1 MKAKSAIIWIALL
14 FIIFLLVPSIS
25 EAKAKRVGAVTVV
38 KGKAVITHKYSWR
51 KTRIKLGTPIYLN
64 DRVRTDKNAKVR
76 IVFIDQS
83 IISIGS
89 KSALII
95 NEYVFQPKK
104 KKRSSRLRLLW
115 GKTKCYVNDFVG
127 YRDRKFNV
135 ATSTTIVGVRGT
147 VFLVWIMDGEI
158 TRVASFENEIEVRN
172 RFSPEDYIVVP
183 PNFVTDVIGRNPP
196 TKPLLLTEEQ
206 LKELQ
211 EGLLAQD
218 QQTTTTTLGTS
229 TAETTTEETT
239 TEETTTVAT
248 TTEPTTTTFLPT
260 TTTTTTTSTT
270 STTTSTTT
278 TTTTT
283 IQTMLPEWP
292 SVPTTTVPTELP
304 GAPGPP
310 SD

>member
-64 DRVRTDKNAKVR
+64 DRIRTDKNAKVR

-158 TRVASFENEIEVRN
+158 TTWPHLRTRSRSETASRPKTISLFRLISLPMSSEETHPPN
-172 RFSPEDYIVVP
+172 RFCSQRS
-183 PNFVTDVIGRNPP
+183 N
-196 TKPLLLTEEQ
+196 
-206 LKELQ
+206 
-211 EGLLAQD
+211 
-218 QQTTTTTLGTS
+218 
-229 TAETTTEETT
+229 
-239 TEETTTVAT
+239 
-248 TTEPTTTTFLPT
+248 
-260 TTTTTTTSTT
+260 
-270 STTTSTTT
+270 
-278 TTTTT
+278 
-283 IQTMLPEWP
+283 
-292 SVPTTTVPTELP
+292 
-304 GAPGPP
+304 
-310 SD
+310 